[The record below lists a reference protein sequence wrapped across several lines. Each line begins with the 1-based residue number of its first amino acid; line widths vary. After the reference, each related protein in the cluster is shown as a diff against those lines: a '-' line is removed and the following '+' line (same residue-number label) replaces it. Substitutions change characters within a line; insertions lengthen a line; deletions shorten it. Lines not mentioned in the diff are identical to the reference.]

1 MSCPICPHID
11 PKPFTPIPHP
21 LPIKPSVASCED
33 KCSKRTNVHCCDGD
47 KKCRWDTKKQ
57 KCSYNIPSWVYQVLM
72 WLIVIGVAILTWYL
86 TGEILLGVLVI
97 VVYIVFLVM
106 KKVYGNPNV
115 GTRTVPSKD
124 YMQYIGGVCP
134 DQWIH
139 TTTKDGKDYCKN
151 VYNMTVVDD
160 NKCYDGSTA
169 KTKTFPEIKGWPP
182 AGDALKQ
189 RCAWRLNCGPKE
201 GIYASWTD
209 LNCP

>member
-1 MSCPICPHID
+1 MSCPVCPDI
-11 PKPFTPIPHP
+11 KPTPAIPVTPISPNQP
-21 LPIKPSVASCED
+21 MVAPCGD
-33 KCSKRTNVHCCDGD
+33 TCSKRTNVHCCEGD
-47 KKCRWDTKKQ
+47 KKCNWDTKKQ
-57 KCSYNIPSWVYQVLM
+57 KCSYNIPSWVYQVLI
-72 WLIVIGVAILTWYL
+72 WLVVLGVAVLTWYL
-86 TGEILLGVLVI
+86 TGEILLGVLII

-115 GTRTVPSKD
+115 KTNTVPSKD

-151 VYNMTVVDD
+151 VYNMTVRDD
-160 NKCYDGSTA
+160 KKCYSDNEN
-169 KTKTFPEIKGWPP
+169 TKTFPEIKGWPP

-189 RCAWRLNCGPKE
+189 RCDWRLNCGPKE